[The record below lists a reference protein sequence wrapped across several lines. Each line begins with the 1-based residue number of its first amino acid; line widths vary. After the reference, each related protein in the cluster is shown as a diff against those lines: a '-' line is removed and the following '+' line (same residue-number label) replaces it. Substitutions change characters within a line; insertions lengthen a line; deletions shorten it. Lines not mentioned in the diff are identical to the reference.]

1 MSNSCICIIT
11 LVGFEAQLR
20 LRACETSEMPFDPAF
35 PSPVGSYIPGSNL
48 SLLPGTIP
56 CLPRK
61 EHSHHP
67 SRLLVFCSKTVS
79 MSPFRKANSSG
90 ASATLS

>member
-1 MSNSCICIIT
+1 MKIT
-11 LVGFEAQLR
+11 LLGFEAQLL
-20 LRACETSEMPFDPAF
+20 LRAWEASEIPFDPTF
-35 PSPVGSYIPGSNL
+35 PSPVGSYIPGNNL
-48 SLLPGTIP
+48 NRLPGTMP

-67 SRLLVFCSKTVS
+67 SRLLVFCSRTVS